1 MRAGRQAGR
10 QVEETSATEEPV
22 EDMEGRVGRV
32 PSVRRR
38 SEDGRKIIGVTM
50 DPAEKRYS
58 HGTLSKRANIGN
70 LKTPEN

>member
-1 MRAGRQAGR
+1 MLNARRQAGR

-22 EDMEGRVGRV
+22 EDMKSRKGR
-32 PSVRRR
+32 VRRR